1 MKKLLR
7 ILALLVLLVGMAVS
21 ASAASALVLDQA
33 DLLRPQE
40 EKVLQQSLDQVN
52 QKYQV
57 RLAVVT
63 VKSTGGVKT
72 GEFANVMLDKIK
84 DSRLKGNMV
93 LLLSMKDR
101 DWYISTDNGMRKM
114 ITDKAGIKALSGKFL
129 PALKKNNYPE
139 AFGQYAK
146 GTDELLAYY
155 QKEGKPYD
163 PANAFNPLAL
173 AIGAAVALGIGF
185 LVRRVLIGQMNNV
198 MPALEAGV
206 YLDRDSFQLEENADN
221 YLYMTVHRKP
231 KKSRESAKTDSTDED
246 HGGGGG
252 KF

>member
-40 EKVLQQSLDQVN
+40 EKVLQQSLDQVS

-63 VKSTGGVKT
+63 VKSTGNVKP

-84 DSRLKGNMV
+84 DSKLKGNMV

-129 PALKKNNYPE
+129 PALK
-139 AFGQYAK
+139 
-146 GTDELLAYY
+146 
-155 QKEGKPYD
+155 
-163 PANAFNPLAL
+163 
-173 AIGAAVALGIGF
+173 
-185 LVRRVLIGQMNNV
+185 MNNV

-231 KKSRESAKTDSTDED
+231 KKSRESAKADSTDED

>member
-72 GEFANVMLDKIK
+72 GEFANVLLDKIK

-93 LLLSMKDR
+93 LLLSMKER

-139 AFGQYAK
+139 AFGQFAK

>member
-1 MKKLLR
+1 MKKLLH

-72 GEFANVMLDKIK
+72 GEFANVLLDKLK

-93 LLLSMKDR
+93 LLLSMKER

-129 PALKKNNYPE
+129 PALKKNNYPK
-139 AFGQYAK
+139 AFGQFAK

-163 PANAFNPLAL
+163 PADAFNPLAL
-173 AIGAAVALGIGF
+173 AIGAAESSEKEEPWKERTFGGRWSACASWLF
-185 LVRRVLIGQMNNV
+185 LLVCRSWQEL
-198 MPALEAGV
+198 PAEKESMAG
-206 YLDRDSFQLEENADN
+206 NWTPC
-221 YLYMTVHRKP
+221 MI
-231 KKSRESAKTDSTDED
+231 
-246 HGGGGG
+246 
-252 KF
+252 

>member
-139 AFGQYAK
+139 AFGQFAK

-246 HGGGGG
+246 HGGGGR

>member
-63 VKSTGGVKT
+63 VKNTGNVKP
-72 GEFANVMLDKIK
+72 GEFANGVLDKIK

-114 ITDKAGIKALSGKFL
+114 ITDKAGITLFIWPMRIRRTRNPMPRDTAAAMARARGLKAL
-129 PALKKNNYPE
+129 
-139 AFGQYAK
+139 
-146 GTDELLAYY
+146 
-155 QKEGKPYD
+155 
-163 PANAFNPLAL
+163 
-173 AIGAAVALGIGF
+173 
-185 LVRRVLIGQMNNV
+185 
-198 MPALEAGV
+198 AG
-206 YLDRDSFQLEENADN
+206 S
-221 YLYMTVHRKP
+221 
-231 KKSRESAKTDSTDED
+231 
-246 HGGGGG
+246 
-252 KF
+252 

>member
-40 EKVLQQSLDQVN
+40 EKVLQQSLDQVS

-63 VKSTGGVKT
+63 VKSTGNVKP

-84 DSRLKGNMV
+84 DSKLKGNMV

-146 GTDELLAYY
+146 GADELLAYY

-173 AIGAAVALGIGF
+173 AIAAAVSLGIGF
-185 LVRRVLIGQMNNV
+185 LVRRILIGQMNNV
-198 MPALEAGV
+198 MPALEAGA

>member
-40 EKVLQQSLDQVN
+40 EKALQQSLDQVN

-63 VKSTGGVKT
+63 VKNTGNVKT
-72 GEFANVMLDKIK
+72 GEFANGMLDKIK

-139 AFGQYAK
+139 AFGQFAK

>member
-129 PALKKNNYPE
+129 PALKRTTIRKLSDSLP
-139 AFGQYAK
+139 K
-146 GTDELLAYY
+146 GRMNCWPTTR
-155 QKEGKPYD
+155 KK
-163 PANAFNPLAL
+163 ANPMIRPTPSTPWLWPL
-173 AIGAAVALGIGF
+173 G
-185 LVRRVLIGQMNNV
+185 RR
-198 MPALEAGV
+198 
-206 YLDRDSFQLEENADN
+206 
-221 YLYMTVHRKP
+221 
-231 KKSRESAKTDSTDED
+231 
-246 HGGGGG
+246 
-252 KF
+252 

>member
-7 ILALLVLLVGMAVS
+7 ILALLVLLVGMAVPG
-21 ASAASALVLDQA
+21 SAASALVLDQA

-63 VKSTGGVKT
+63 VKNTGNVKP
-72 GEFANVMLDKIK
+72 GEFANGVLDKIK

-101 DWYISTDNGMRKM
+101 DWYISTDNNMRKM

-146 GTDELLAYY
+146 GRMNCWPTTR
-155 QKEGKPYD
+155 KK
-163 PANAFNPLAL
+163 ANPTIQPMPSTPWLWPLRRRCPWAL
-173 AIGAAVALGIGF
+173 DSWC
-185 LVRRVLIGQMNNV
+185 
-198 MPALEAGV
+198 AG
-206 YLDRDSFQLEENADN
+206 S
-221 YLYMTVHRKP
+221 
-231 KKSRESAKTDSTDED
+231 SSAR
-246 HGGGGG
+246 
-252 KF
+252 

>member
-139 AFGQYAK
+139 AFGQFAK

-173 AIGAAVALGIGF
+173 AIGAAVALGIGL

>member
-139 AFGQYAK
+139 AFGQFAK

-173 AIGAAVALGIGF
+173 DIGAAVALGIGF

>member
-139 AFGQYAK
+139 AFGQFAK

-163 PANAFNPLAL
+163 PADAFNPLAL

>member
-40 EKVLQQSLDQVN
+40 EKVLQQSLDQVS

-63 VKSTGGVKT
+63 VKSTGNVKP
-72 GEFANVMLDKIK
+72 GEFANGMLDKIK
-84 DSRLKGNMV
+84 DSKLKGNMV
-93 LLLSMKDR
+93 LLLSMKER

-139 AFGQYAK
+139 AFGQFAK

-163 PANAFNPLAL
+163 PADAFNPLAL

-206 YLDRDSFQLEENADN
+206 YLDRDSFQLEENGQ
-221 YLYMTVHRKP
+221 YR
-231 KKSRESAKTDSTDED
+231 
-246 HGGGGG
+246 
-252 KF
+252 

>member
-139 AFGQYAK
+139 AFGQFAK

>member
-72 GEFANVMLDKIK
+72 GEFANVLLDKLK

-93 LLLSMKDR
+93 LLLSMKER

-139 AFGQYAK
+139 AFGQFAK

-163 PANAFNPLAL
+163 PADAFNPLAL

-231 KKSRESAKTDSTDED
+231 KKSRENAKADSTDED